1 MAHAL
6 SLIKKV
12 SLQSFQ
18 VNKLTL
24 FFKSTKSYLLPK
36 FQFLSIN
43 EKCLFLKMTLYR
55 LFSLSSPL

>member
-12 SLQSFQ
+12 SLKSFQ
-18 VNKLTL
+18 INKLTL
-24 FFKSTKSYLLPK
+24 FFKPTKSYLLPK